1 MFKLCVLT
9 DPDTATGFKLAGV
22 DTYVAS
28 DISEAKKILNTLIND
43 DKSGIIAVNEQFLGA
58 IDERTRQKID
68 TLYRPIVVPL
78 PVKEK
83 VLLPEERRTYLSH
96 LIRRAVGF
104 DLTLRRK

>member
-1 MFKLCVLT
+1 MFKLAILT
-9 DPDTATGFKLAGV
+9 DPETATGFKLSGV
-22 DTYVAS
+22 DTYVAY
-28 DISEAKKILNTLIND
+28 DLTEAKKVLNTLIND
-43 DKSGIIAVNEQFLGA
+43 DKSGIIAVNEEFLGA

-78 PVKEK
+78 PVKKK
-83 VLLPEERRTYLSH
+83 VLLPEERRTYLSR